1 MVIHTKL
8 LQELSKQLNL
18 LYNIQLQQLKVL
30 SEMKALFLAVNNLK
44 FQKINSLFVIP
55 IRFQYLERLE
65 TKLLHIEKSNL
76 QIAYSSRHPLLWRG
90 LGRGFTP
97 QSP

>member
-1 MVIHTKL
+1 MVILTKL

-18 LYNIQLQQLKVL
+18 LYNIQLLQLQQLKVL

-65 TKLLHIEKSNL
+65 TKLFNNE
-76 QIAYSSRHPLLWRG
+76 IAYSSRHPLLWRG

>member
-1 MVIHTKL
+1 MVILTKL

-18 LYNIQLQQLKVL
+18 LYNIQLLQLQQLKVL

-65 TKLLHIEKSNL
+65 TKLFNNEKSNL
-76 QIAYSSRHPLLWRG
+76 QIAYSSRHPLL
-90 LGRGFTP
+90 
-97 QSP
+97 